1 MKINNR
7 YQILTPNGYEDFDG
21 IQKVKR
27 DKFCKVVFKDN
38 TEIECSTDHVFLS
51 GKEEFKAKDL
61 QKDDCISSKNG
72 YKIVKSIELV
82 DESIEL
88 YDLINAGKDHVY
100 YTNDILSHNCCFDGS
115 NNTLLHGDVL
125 DKLIPID
132 PIDIKEIYK
141 SDYKLKI
148 YHQPKENCKYIITI
162 DPSEGLGLDYTGIHV
177 WDISK
182 KNKRIQCAVMYNNK
196 ISIPEAPFVIS
207 AIGKFYN
214 NALILIENNKF
225 ETIVRDI
232 FEKTEYY
239 GDIFLNNDGRYGIRT
254 TQHTRNISLKQMEH
268 EFSKSRFEINDYD
281 TIHELNCFIEHN
293 GKFQADQDN
302 HDDLVMSLSLL
313 CYIIADS
320 VLYEQYITENEQYM
334 KDVHDID
341 ESQLDFLIDDGANV
355 IRLNDKRNIYD
366 ELDYDDDW
374 F

>member
-100 YTNDILSHNCCFDGS
+100 YTNDILSHNCLFDGS
-115 NNTLLHGDVL
+115 NNTLIAGEILENLV
-125 DKLIPID
+125 PVD
-132 PIDIKEIYK
+132 PIRVQEIYK
-141 SDYKLKI
+141 KEYELKI
-148 YHQPKENCKYIITI
+148 YHEPIPEHNYILTV
-162 DPSEGLGLDYTGIHV
+162 DPSEGLGLDYTGVHV
-177 WDISK
+177 WDVSK
-182 KNKRIQCAVMYNNK
+182 KNYRKQCAVLYCNTL
-196 ISIPEAPFVIS
+196 SIPEAPFVIS
-207 AIGKFYN
+207 AIGKMFN
-214 NALILIENNKF
+214 NALILGENNKCDV
-225 ETIVRDI
+225 ILRDI
-232 FEKTEYY
+232 LEKTEYDGEMY
-239 GDIFLNNDGRYGIRT
+239 IHEDGRFGIRQ
-254 TQHTRNISLKQMEH
+254 TQFTRNRSIKQIEI
-268 EFSKSRFEINDYD
+268 EFNKERFEINDYN
-281 TIHELNCFIEHN
+281 TIHELNCFVEKN
-293 GKFQADQDN
+293 SKFQADEGQN
-302 HDDLVMSLSLL
+302 DDLVMSMCLLGYILSDSET
-313 CYIIADS
+313 YDKYIAD
-320 VLYEQYITENEQYM
+320 NERYM
-334 KDVHDID
+334 KDTFDID

-355 IRLNDKRNIYD
+355 IRLNDKRNIHN
-366 ELDYDDDW
+366 ETDYDDDW